1 MLLSIS
7 NGQLFCNE
15 TINVTVEILRDIS
28 QSRVVLSTFTHARNI
43 LTSCNMFTTSH

>member
-28 QSRVVLSTFTHARNI
+28 QSRVVFQLLHMLEIF
-43 LTSCNMFTTSH
+43 